1 MGYYTYTEAPVGNLI
16 EKEYGHNFEYSL
28 NNEQDDYSKSIAENY
43 PHKVWVGSGQI
54 GGDSGWRYANVKKT
68 VAYIIVD
75 EDDGG
80 GPVLERWFLK
90 KHDEYVIRG

>member
-1 MGYYTYTEAPVGNLI
+1 MGYYTYTEAPVGNFI
-16 EKEYGHNFEYSL
+16 EKEYGNNFEYSL
-28 NNEQDDYSKSIAENY
+28 NEEQDDYSKSIAENY

-68 VAYIIVD
+68 VAWVIVD
-75 EDDGG
+75 EDAF

-90 KHDEYVIRG
+90 KKTEYAN

>member
-1 MGYYTYTEAPVGNLI
+1 MGYYTYTDAPIGNFI
-16 EKEYGHNFEYSL
+16 EKEYGHNFEYTL
-28 NNEQDDYSKSIAENY
+28 SIVENY

-68 VAYIIVD
+68 VAYVIVD

-90 KHDEYVIRG
+90 SNKEYLV

>member
-1 MGYYTYTEAPVGNLI
+1 MGYYTYTEAPIGNFI
-16 EKEYGHNFEYSL
+16 EKDHGNNFEYSL

-80 GPVLERWFLK
+80 PILERWFLK
-90 KHDEYVIRG
+90 KNTEYMVA

>member
-1 MGYYTYTEAPVGNLI
+1 V
-16 EKEYGHNFEYSL
+16 
-28 NNEQDDYSKSIAENY
+28 ENY

-75 EDDGG
+75 EDEG

-90 KHDEYVIRG
+90 SNQQYFNKEVVEINLSMMAHLANSNS

>member
-1 MGYYTYTEAPVGNLI
+1 MKITRTNPFNGEVNTLDIPVTE
-16 EKEYGHNFEYSL
+16 
-28 NNEQDDYSKSIAENY
+28 EQDDYSKSIAENY

-68 VAYIIVD
+68 VAYVIVD
-75 EDDGG
+75 EDAG

-90 KHDEYVIRG
+90 KNTEYAN

>member
-1 MGYYTYTEAPVGNLI
+1 MAYYTYTQDPIGVFVEKDHGNT
-16 EKEYGHNFEYSL
+16 FEFSI
-28 NNEQDDYSKSIAENY
+28 NNEQDVYSQSLVENY

-75 EDDGG
+75 EDEG
-80 GPVLERWFLK
+80 GPVLERWYIKQRRDYF
-90 KHDEYVIRG
+90 V

>member
-1 MGYYTYTEAPVGNLI
+1 MGYYTYTDAPIGNFI
-16 EKEYGHNFEYSL
+16 EKEHGNNFEYSL

-43 PHKVWVGSGQI
+43 PHKVWVGSHQI
-54 GGDSGWRYANVKKT
+54 GGDQGWRYANVKKT

-90 KHDEYVIRG
+90 KNTEYMA